1 MSKATI
7 HPPTR
12 TRNSVRR
19 FEGKSGKK
27 IEKEKKREREKE
39 KERGEKWEGK
49 KERTRS
55 KFPCLFLLDS
65 FSLLGW
71 SFVASRLRE
80 TQVREKKGGGEGW
93 NDVEKG
99 EIPSTRSESSST
111 RRRRRRRRVSRRYY
125 SMCFLERNDPPPLPV
140 KTLLLLSY
148 VSTDRTTRDNSLAL
162 DLTLDRS
169 KFPPMNRKLSG
180 TDGDKSTPCLHK
192 SVA

>member
-1 MSKATI
+1 M
-7 HPPTR
+7 
-12 TRNSVRR
+12 
-19 FEGKSGKK
+19 
-27 IEKEKKREREKE
+27 
-39 KERGEKWEGK
+39 RGEKRADE
-49 KERTRS
+49 EQIS
-55 KFPCLFLLDS
+55 VS
-65 FSLLGW
+65 FSARFFLSPRLIFRGK
-71 SFVASRLRE
+71 SVARNTGAR
-80 TQVREKKGGGEGW
+80 KKRGGEGW

-111 RRRRRRRRVSRRYY
+111 RRRRRRRGVSRRYY